1 MNKSKLSRFLFFR
14 SMLLILS
21 ICFFC
26 LLIASIVI
34 FKKRELPKI
43 IDTNLGVIINSI
55 NENFIT
61 ALIFSS
67 IPLFASLSAIF
78 LVHALYKDLYNPLFV
93 KTLTVSY
100 VGLFPM
106 LLISS
111 IILLATKPSDTT
123 IVFTIFSYIG
133 ASILYISTIYTKT
146 KKDN

>member
-93 KTLTVSY
+93 KMLTVSY

>member
-26 LLIASIVI
+26 LLVASIVI

-93 KTLTVSY
+93 KMLTVSY